1 MIKIIGIVFTGI
13 ILLTVLKQIKPEYA
27 FLLRLALTVPAVTLL
42 ISLIDGVFNEM
53 LGLDG
58 LYSGY
63 ASYLKIAV
71 KVLGICYLSQTG
83 ADICRDCGESAL
95 ATQVELLGRIATVTV
110 SVPIIKQLMEFSINL
125 ISK

>member
-1 MIKIIGIVFTGI
+1 MIKIIGIVFAGI